1 MDLPFLTAEDGL
13 RNHPTVPSQTS
24 MMELPIRT
32 TDTISTT
39 GLSIRTNTSLSNDT
53 LASHVSTLSLV
64 TKPDELRGIKTPEYR
79 SFCTVAFRL
88 NYYQFCRN
96 IDSLNPSLYVGRRTM
111 RLLYFRK
118 VQWLWG
124 KSIQGELA
132 QRHLEE
138 HNEYPDAVLA
148 QVNEAG
154 GALELYW
161 LQKEESRGTFQ
172 AADEISFRFPY
183 WILLPLPFADHF
195 LKIHLLDLITA
206 KNTTPTPG
214 AGSLLQLDPSSLFD
228 NWKVE
233 HHYNTITYKAPLAIK
248 KYSQSQHTRAKAGT
262 KDSESMYKRRKR
274 RELKD
279 RWTVWVQKRGTG
291 RSGWNHFLI

>member
-1 MDLPFLTAEDGL
+1 
-13 RNHPTVPSQTS
+13 
-24 MMELPIRT
+24 
-32 TDTISTT
+32 
-39 GLSIRTNTSLSNDT
+39 
-53 LASHVSTLSLV
+53 
-64 TKPDELRGIKTPEYR
+64 
-79 SFCTVAFRL
+79 
-88 NYYQFCRN
+88 
-96 IDSLNPSLYVGRRTM
+96 M

-183 WILLPLPFADHF
+183 
-195 LKIHLLDLITA
+195 
-206 KNTTPTPG
+206 
-214 AGSLLQLDPSSLFD
+214 
-228 NWKVE
+228 
-233 HHYNTITYKAPLAIK
+233 
-248 KYSQSQHTRAKAGT
+248 
-262 KDSESMYKRRKR
+262 
-274 RELKD
+274 
-279 RWTVWVQKRGTG
+279 
-291 RSGWNHFLI
+291 